1 MNSLKGFKHTDHKLS
16 LALNR
21 NGHCDHVL
29 PVHAGVS
36 LLILTTQE
44 VEAGDLWVWGH
55 PGPELPSKA
64 LSQKCILFIK
74 HQKGILGLGSVGTL
88 VPSLDL

>member
-44 VEAGDLWVWGH
+44 VEAG
-55 PGPELPSKA
+55 EL
-64 LSQKCILFIK
+64 
-74 HQKGILGLGSVGTL
+74 
-88 VPSLDL
+88 

>member
-44 VEAGDLWVWGH
+44 VEAGDL
-55 PGPELPSKA
+55 
-64 LSQKCILFIK
+64 
-74 HQKGILGLGSVGTL
+74 
-88 VPSLDL
+88 